1 MKGVILISHGRMAE
15 GMADSAKLF
24 VGDEIP
30 QFGYVCL
37 EEGESPD
44 TFKEE
49 LMAKMEEVNQG
60 DGVLILAELYG
71 GTPCNQAAT
80 LMGKDCDLI
89 AGVNFGMLLQI
100 LLGRE
105 TEELDLTA
113 LMETGRGAVVN
124 VKEAFQKMDIE
135 DDWL

>member
-1 MKGVILISHGRMAE
+1 
-15 GMADSAKLF
+15 
-24 VGDEIP
+24 
-30 QFGYVCL
+30 
-37 EEGESPD
+37 
-44 TFKEE
+44 
-49 LMAKMEEVNQG
+49 
-60 DGVLILAELYG
+60 
-71 GTPCNQAAT
+71 
-80 LMGKDCDLI
+80 MGKDCDLI